1 MNKPIEVL
9 KIQALPMKMW
19 INVLLV
25 TKKLRT
31 GTNKNTKK
39 RKGRASRTALNENK
53 RTAVPLAQALTMKPI
68 KVLLTLI
75 EKRVQD
81 QQNQVTFL
89 HHMKSHSSD
98 TEHQEVRNQP
108 KPWIE
113 TSLHRCRFT
122 IQISLHDISNTI
134 TLIIFL
140 QDVYLNIFQNYYL

>member
-1 MNKPIEVL
+1 MNNPIEAL
-9 KIQALPMKMW
+9 KTQTLPMTIWM
-19 INVLLV
+19 NVLLV

-39 RKGRASRTALNENK
+39 RKRRASRTALNENK
-53 RTAVPLAQALTMKPI
+53 TIAVPLAQALTMKPI

-108 KPWIE
+108 NLWIE

-122 IQISLHDISNTI
+122 IQISLHNISNTI
-134 TLIIFL
+134 IIFL
-140 QDVYLNIFQNYYL
+140 QDIYLNIFQNYYL

>member
-1 MNKPIEVL
+1 
-9 KIQALPMKMW
+9 MW
-19 INVLLV
+19 MNVLLA

-39 RKGRASRTALNENK
+39 RKGRASRTALNENET
-53 RTAVPLAQALTMKPI
+53 TAIPLAQALTMKPI

-89 HHMKSHSSD
+89 HHMKSHNSD
-98 TEHQEVRNQP
+98 NEHQEVRNQP
-108 KPWIE
+108 NLWIE

-122 IQISLHDISNTI
+122 IQISLHNISNTI

>member
-1 MNKPIEVL
+1 
-9 KIQALPMKMW
+9 MW
-19 INVLLV
+19 MNVLLA

-31 GTNKNTKK
+31 GTNKNIKK
-39 RKGRASRTALNENK
+39 RKGRASRTALNENET
-53 RTAVPLAQALTMKPI
+53 TAIPLAQALTMKPI

-89 HHMKSHSSD
+89 HYMKSQSSD

-108 KPWIE
+108 NLWIE

-122 IQISLHDISNTI
+122 IQISLHNISNTI